1 MSLAPSQPTATT
13 NERTMKG
20 VRYAFMAGPWQHAP
34 PGGWW
39 FVALP
44 ADLSAEIRQ
53 SFGTEEEGW
62 GRLKATARIGGSEW
76 RTAIWYDTKH
86 QAYLL
91 PLKAAIRKAEGIMVG
106 KGVRVEVW
114 V

>member
-1 MSLAPSQPTATT
+1 MSWAPSPRTATT

-20 VRYAFMAGPWQHAP
+20 VRYAFTAEPWQHAP

-53 SFGTEEEGW
+53 AFGTEEEGW
-62 GRLKATARIGGSEW
+62 GRLKATARIGNSEW

-91 PLKAAIRKAEGIMVG
+91 PLKAAIRQAEGIEKAIPIG
-106 KGVRVEVW
+106 VEVW

>member
-1 MSLAPSQPTATT
+1 M
-13 NERTMKG
+13 
-20 VRYAFMAGPWQHAP
+20 
-34 PGGWW
+34 
-39 FVALP
+39 ALP

-53 SFGTEEEGW
+53 AFGTEEEGW